1 MRVSRH
7 TRENVGV
14 VHTTL
19 RARYRVFAL
28 VLIDAIIIL
37 LSGILGVFIRFEFNL
52 PVRYL
57 QSYLGIAMLEVP
69 LRLVIHGFFGLYNR
83 LWRYASV
90 KELISIV
97 AAVGLGSAFV
107 LGAVHLP
114 PFVGYPR
121 SVVILSFLI
130 NVSLIGGSRFGVR
143 LLQELRAIRAER
155 AAGKASGQT
164 RLLIVGAGD
173 AGTMMLREILRSP
186 DEGYEVVGFVDDD
199 RQKTGFRISGVPVLG
214 TTADVQRLVKEHS
227 VDEILI
233 AVPSLDHEG
242 MRALVRRLKKSKVR
256 LKTVP
261 RLVDL
266 VNGQVTIG
274 SIRDVRLQDLLQR
287 DEIKVDLETMS
298 EYLKDHVVLVTGA
311 GGSIGSELCRQICR
325 FAPKQLIL
333 FGNGENSIYEADLEL
348 REQFPDLDLVPVIAD
363 VRDRDRIFRIFE
375 RYKPE
380 VVFHAAAHKHV
391 PLMESNPEEAVSN
404 NVFGTKNVAE
414 AADKVGT
421 KRFVM
426 ISTDKAV
433 NPTSIMGASKRL
445 AEIVVQMI
453 GRESSTKFVSV
464 RFGNVLGSR
473 GSVVPLFE
481 RQIERGGPVTVTH
494 PDMQRYFMTIPE
506 AVQLVIQAGAMGK
519 GGEVFVLDMGKP
531 VKIVDIAE
539 DLIRLHGL
547 EPGVDIQI
555 EFCGMRP
562 GEKLFE
568 ELLTAEEGTDAT
580 THERIFVARGKVP
593 FSGSLDEF
601 VQLIAEVSAGRNDN
615 YENITQLV
623 NSLITVRK
631 SAGEPEGSDMVAAA
645 TEELTKPLVKP
656 LESAAEV

>member
-1 MRVSRH
+1 
-7 TRENVGV
+7 
-14 VHTTL
+14 
-19 RARYRVFAL
+19 
-28 VLIDAIIIL
+28 
-37 LSGILGVFIRFEFNL
+37 
-52 PVRYL
+52 
-57 QSYLGIAMLEVP
+57 
-69 LRLVIHGFFGLYNR
+69 
-83 LWRYASV
+83 
-90 KELISIV
+90 
-97 AAVGLGSAFV
+97 
-107 LGAVHLP
+107 
-114 PFVGYPR
+114 
-121 SVVILSFLI
+121 
-130 NVSLIGGSRFGVR
+130 
-143 LLQELRAIRAER
+143 
-155 AAGKASGQT
+155 
-164 RLLIVGAGD
+164 
-173 AGTMMLREILRSP
+173 
-186 DEGYEVVGFVDDD
+186 
-199 RQKTGFRISGVPVLG
+199 
-214 TTADVQRLVKEHS
+214 
-227 VDEILI
+227 
-233 AVPSLDHEG
+233 
-242 MRALVRRLKKSKVR
+242 
-256 LKTVP
+256 
-261 RLVDL
+261 
-266 VNGQVTIG
+266 
-274 SIRDVRLQDLLQR
+274 
-287 DEIKVDLETMS
+287 
-298 EYLKDHVVLVTGA
+298 
-311 GGSIGSELCRQICR
+311 
-325 FAPKQLIL
+325 
-333 FGNGENSIYEADLEL
+333 
-348 REQFPDLDLVPVIAD
+348 
-363 VRDRDRIFRIFE
+363 
-375 RYKPE
+375 
-380 VVFHAAAHKHV
+380 
-391 PLMESNPEEAVSN
+391 
-404 NVFGTKNVAE
+404 
-414 AADKVGT
+414 
-421 KRFVM
+421 
-426 ISTDKAV
+426 
-433 NPTSIMGASKRL
+433 SIMGASKRL

>member
-1 MRVSRH
+1 M
-7 TRENVGV
+7 
-14 VHTTL
+14 
-19 RARYRVFAL
+19 
-28 VLIDAIIIL
+28 LIDAIIIL

-298 EYLKDHVVLVTGA
+298 EYLKDHVIVTA
-311 GGSIGSELCRQICR
+311 RAARLIRALQADLQICAKAAHPSWKR
-325 FAPKQLIL
+325 
-333 FGNGENSIYEADLEL
+333 
-348 REQFPDLDLVPVIAD
+348 REQHMKRISSSGAVPDLDLVPVIAD

-375 RYKPE
+375 RTAGGRLSRCCSQACATDGE
-380 VVFHAAAHKHV
+380 QSRRGSLEQRVWH
-391 PLMESNPEEAVSN
+391 
-404 NVFGTKNVAE
+404 KNVAE

-445 AEIVVQMI
+445 AEIVV
-453 GRESSTKFVSV
+453 R
-464 RFGNVLGSR
+464 
-473 GSVVPLFE
+473 
-481 RQIERGGPVTVTH
+481 
-494 PDMQRYFMTIPE
+494 
-506 AVQLVIQAGAMGK
+506 
-519 GGEVFVLDMGKP
+519 
-531 VKIVDIAE
+531 
-539 DLIRLHGL
+539 
-547 EPGVDIQI
+547 
-555 EFCGMRP
+555 
-562 GEKLFE
+562 
-568 ELLTAEEGTDAT
+568 
-580 THERIFVARGKVP
+580 
-593 FSGSLDEF
+593 
-601 VQLIAEVSAGRNDN
+601 
-615 YENITQLV
+615 
-623 NSLITVRK
+623 
-631 SAGEPEGSDMVAAA
+631 
-645 TEELTKPLVKP
+645 
-656 LESAAEV
+656 